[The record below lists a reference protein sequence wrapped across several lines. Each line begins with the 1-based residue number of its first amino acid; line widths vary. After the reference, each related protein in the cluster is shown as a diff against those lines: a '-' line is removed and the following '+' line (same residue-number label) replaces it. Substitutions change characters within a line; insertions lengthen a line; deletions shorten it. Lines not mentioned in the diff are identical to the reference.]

1 MHLRL
6 RPIPVTGLVPQ
17 PSPEDTDALGP
28 GGGQDARGYGDM
40 TATLTHALWRNP
52 NDRSDPIDLAH
63 LDEQTRKATEDDPY
77 AAIEQVDRMRG

>member
-1 MHLRL
+1 
-6 RPIPVTGLVPQ
+6 
-17 PSPEDTDALGP
+17 
-28 GGGQDARGYGDM
+28 M